1 MRRGTA
7 LALAA
12 ALFGVLPAAA
22 PAARK
27 VPAQLALARYVCLG
41 YDMGQGF
48 MSEQQSISQPYDVYP
63 EDRQALDA
71 VREALSRW
79 GKYVITT
86 RPEDAELLIA
96 VRFGRRGGGG
106 AGVGGAGLGG
116 APVGNGTGRS
126 PLGSLGSG
134 QAELSSN
141 EDLFTIYESRAGRA
155 GAPLWRQQGHG
166 LFAGS
171 PPKAFAAFQADVE
184 AAPPP
189 APKPAGK

>member
-1 MRRGTA
+1 MRRGAA
-7 LALAA
+7 LALAVAVGGVVPTA
-12 ALFGVLPAAA
+12 AL
-22 PAARK
+22 AARK
-27 VPAQLALARYVCLG
+27 VPAQLGLARYVCLG

-63 EDRQALDA
+63 EDRQALEA
-71 VREALSRW
+71 VRDALQKW

-116 APVGNGTGRS
+116 GSGRG

-141 EDLFTIYESRAGRA
+141 EDLFTIYESRGGRA

-166 LFAGS
+166 LFAGQ
-171 PPKAFAAFQADVE
+171 PPKAFAEFQADVE
-184 AAPPP
+184 ATPPP
-189 APKPAGK
+189 AKKPTAK